1 MLTREEEIKPSIT
14 VVPREQR
21 LPLPQ
26 SSIHPSIHPSIP
38 AYISSGDSR
47 SEPKKARPGCQSAV
61 WISFNAMMVILFY
74 GGQR

>member
-26 SSIHPSIHPSIP
+26 SSIHPSIP

>member
-14 VVPREQR
+14 VVRENSAYLSR
-21 LPLPQ
+21 N
-26 SSIHPSIHPSIP
+26 HPSIP

-47 SEPKKARPGCQSAV
+47 SEPKKARPGCQSTV

>member
-26 SSIHPSIHPSIP
+26 SSIP

-61 WISFNAMMVILFY
+61 WISFNAMMVILLY